1 VLRLAGVAA
10 FLLSS
15 YLGAVS
21 AASAAD
27 VPRSQLPVQLDG
39 FLDEAAWTHALGVA
53 IDIETRPGENT
64 PSNVR
69 TTAYLLEDGENLY
82 VAFDAKDPDP
92 ARIRAFL
99 RDRDSA
105 WTDDFVGI
113 VLDTYGDAQRAFE
126 FFVNPYGIQM
136 DLTYDDIRDY
146 EDSSWDGIWDSAG
159 RIHETGFIVEMQ
171 IPLNQLRFPKRSG
184 PQSWRVD
191 LLRFYPRDHR
201 YRLSNNALDRN
212 RNCYLCQLSAVEG
225 FENAEPGRALE
236 IAPTLTALR
245 SESTDDPTTAP
256 LSAANTDV
264 EAGLS
269 VRWGV
274 TPDITANLAIN
285 PDFSQVE
292 ADTAQLDV
300 NNQFALYY
308 PEKRPFFLEGADYFS
323 SPIEAVFTRTVAD
336 PSVGAKL
343 TGKRGKN
350 TFGFVVTQDEL
361 TNLLFPGAYASD
373 SGSLA
378 QENTAVVGRYSR
390 SFGEASTAGLLLTGR
405 RGDGY
410 HNHVGGVDLRWK
422 ISDQHSIQAQHLVSD
437 TEYPEA
443 IVDDFDQPAGS
454 FDGAA
459 TEFRY
464 DYTSRSWF
472 AYLLHSARDAGF
484 RADAGFVPRADYNQQ
499 IAGLGHVWHGD
510 EGDWYSRLEFIG
522 DFDITH
528 DDNGRMIEREVEAYF
543 AIQGRMQSFLEFGG
557 LSRDT
562 LYAGVLFHERN
573 LRLEGEFQP
582 RGGVE
587 IGGWLR
593 VGSQVDFDNVRL
605 ADEIRLEPYVAWNA
619 TRQLLL
625 RYTGVYDRLDTQEG
639 ARIFDAFVHDLRLT
653 WQFSAR
659 SFLRLTVQI
668 QDIARDPTLY
678 VDEVDAR
685 TENIGRQLLYSY
697 KLNPQTVFFL
707 GYSDALLDDDS
718 LSHPTHTDRTWF
730 MKVGYAWTR

>member
-1 VLRLAGVAA
+1 MARVAGIAG
-10 FLLSS
+10 FLLSGL
-15 YLGAVS
+15 LGAASV
-21 AASAAD
+21 ASAGD
-27 VPRSQLPVQLDG
+27 VPRSQLPVRLDG
-39 FLDEAAWTHALGVA
+39 VLDEAAWSQALRVA

-64 PSNVR
+64 PSKVR
-69 TTAYLLEDGENLY
+69 TTAYVLEDGENLY
-82 VAFDAKDPDP
+82 VAFDAEDPEP
-92 ARIRAFL
+92 ERIRAFL

-113 VLDTYGDAQRAFE
+113 VLDSYGDAQRAFE

-136 DLTYDDIRDY
+136 DLTFDDIRDY
-146 EDSSWDGIWDSAG
+146 EDSSWDGIWDAAG
-159 RIHETGFIVEMQ
+159 QVHDTGFVVEMQ
-171 IPLNQLRFPKRSG
+171 IPLDQLRFPKRSG

-191 LLRFYPRDHR
+191 LLRFYPREHR

-212 RNCYLCQLSAVEG
+212 RNCYLCQLSRLEG
-225 FENAEPGRALE
+225 FENAEPGHALE
-236 IAPTLTALR
+236 IAPTLTTIR
-245 SESTDDPTTAP
+245 TETTDDPTVEP
-256 LSAANTDV
+256 LGEANTDV

-274 TPDITANLAIN
+274 TPDIAANLAIN

-323 SPIEAVFTRTVAD
+323 SPIEAVFTRSVVD

-350 TFGFVVTQDEL
+350 TFGFFVTQDEL
-361 TNLLFPGAYASD
+361 TNLLFPGAYSSESELLTQD
-373 SGSLA
+373 
-378 QENTAVVGRYSR
+378 NTAVVTRYSR

-422 ISDQHSIQAQHLVSD
+422 VSDQHSVQAQHLISD
-437 TEYPEA
+437 TEYPA
-443 IVDDFDQPAGS
+443 NIVQEFEQPGGS

-459 TEFRY
+459 TELRY
-464 DYTSRSWF
+464 DYDSRNWF
-472 AYLLHSARDAGF
+472 AYLVHSARDAGF
-484 RADAGFVPRADYNQQ
+484 RADSGFVPRVDYSQQ
-499 IAGLGHVWHGD
+499 MAGLGHVWHGN
-510 EGDWYSRLEFIG
+510 EGDWYSRLDVVG

-528 DDNGRMIEREVEAYF
+528 DDSGRMIEREIEAYF
-543 AIQGRMQSFLEFGG
+543 AVQGQMQSFLEIGG

-562 LYAGVLFHERN
+562 LYEDVLFDERKFS
-573 LRLEGEFQP
+573 LQGEFQP
-582 RGGVE
+582 RGGLE
-587 IGGWLR
+587 IGAWLLA
-593 VGSQVDFDNVRL
+593 GSQVDFDNVRL
-605 ADEIRLEPYVAWNA
+605 GDEIRVEPYVNWNV

-625 RYTGVYDRLDTQEG
+625 RYSGVYDRLDTQEG

-659 SFLRLTVQI
+659 SFLRLTLQI
-668 QDIARDPTLY
+668 QDIERDPALY
-678 VDEVDAR
+678 VEEVDAR
-685 TENIGRQLLYSY
+685 TEDVGRQLLYSY

-707 GYSDALLDDDS
+707 GYSDALLDDDG
-718 LSHPTHTDRTWF
+718 LSRPTTTDRTWF
-730 MKVGYAWTR
+730 MKIGYAWTR